1 MNADKFI
8 PLNPR
13 LSAFIGGPN
22 YFTASKAGDVRLSIV
37 HVDSGRAFRG
47 GQQALLTLARGLRAR
62 GHAQRIVAPAGS
74 ALIPQAR
81 EEGFEAVAAGNIF
94 ALRRSLRG
102 FPIVHAH
109 SGRAQTLVYLAYLG
123 LPTGLP
129 ATRVVTRHVAFE
141 PRWPRIHA
149 LKYSAT
155 CDGII
160 AVSKAVRRVL
170 VQAGIPEGKIA
181 VIPGGVDLPREIVTP
196 EQRCAARRKYSLA
209 TSDFVVG
216 HLGAFSHEKGQ
227 DVAIAAAAILRDRLP
242 RLRMI
247 LGGEGSPPPLPPG
260 APVLLAGFVADREEF
275 FAALD
280 LFIMPSRSEG
290 WGLAAVE
297 ALVRGIPVL
306 ASNTGGLP
314 EIVEAGKT
322 GWLVP
327 PGDAQALAEAIA
339 QAESDPESLRTMAFE
354 ARKQSDRFSCNRMAE
369 LTELFYLTN
378 YKLSSQ
384 YGHGS

>member
-1 MNADKFI
+1 MAEI
-8 PLNPR
+8 
-13 LSAFIGGPN
+13 A
-22 YFTASKAGDVRLSIV
+22 ASRLSIV

-62 GHAQRIVAPAGS
+62 GHAQRIVGPPGS
-74 ALIPQAR
+74 ALIRRAR
-81 EEGFEAVAAGNIF
+81 EEGFEALAAGNIF
-94 ALRRSLRG
+94 ALRRSLHG

-109 SGRAQTLVYLAYLG
+109 SGRAQTLAYFASLG
-123 LPTGLP
+123 LA
-129 ATRVVTRHVAFE
+129 ATRVATRHVAFE

-170 VQAGIPEGKIA
+170 LEAGVPEEKIA
-181 VIPGGVDLPREIVTP
+181 VIPGGVDLPREIATP
-196 EQRCAARRKYSLA
+196 QQRCAARRKYNLA
-209 TSDFVVG
+209 ASDFVVG

-247 LGGEGSPPPLPPG
+247 LAGEGCPPAVPPG
-260 APVLLAGFVADREEF
+260 APALLAGFIADREEF

-297 ALVRGIPVL
+297 ALARGIPVI

-314 EIVEAGKT
+314 EIVEEGKT

-327 PGDAQALAEAIA
+327 PGEAQALAETIA
-339 QAESDPESLRTMAFE
+339 EAESDPESLRMMALE
-354 ARKQSDRFSCNRMAE
+354 AAKQSNRFSSDRMAE
-369 LTELFYLTN
+369 LTESFYLTN
-378 YKLSSQ
+378 YKR
-384 YGHGS
+384 GSA

>member
-1 MNADKFI
+1 VAQALACD
-8 PLNPR
+8 
-13 LSAFIGGPN
+13 GPGR
-22 YFTASKAGDVRLSIV
+22 KAGDVRLSIV

-62 GHAQRIVAPAGS
+62 GHAQRIVGPPGS
-74 ALIPQAR
+74 ALIQRAR
-81 EEGFEAVAAGNIF
+81 EEGFDAVAAGNIF
-94 ALRRSLRG
+94 ALQRSLRG

-109 SGRAQTLVYLAYLG
+109 SGRAQTLAYLASLG
-123 LPTGLP
+123 LPAGLP

-149 LKYSAT
+149 LKYRAT

-160 AVSKAVRRVL
+160 AVSNAVRRVL
-170 VQAGIPEGKIA
+170 VDAGVPAKKIA
-181 VIPGGVDLPREIVTP
+181 VIPGGIDLPREIATP
-196 EQRCAARRKYSLA
+196 EQRCAARRKYNLVA
-209 TSDFVVG
+209 SDFVVG

-247 LGGEGSPPPLPPG
+247 LAGEGSPPAVPPG
-260 APVLLAGFVADREEF
+260 APVLLPGFVADREEF

-297 ALVRGIPVL
+297 ALARGIPVL

-314 EIVEAGKT
+314 EIVEAGET

-327 PGDAQALAEAIA
+327 SGDAQALAEAIA
-339 QAESDPESLRTMAFE
+339 TAESDPKSLRIMAFE
-354 ARKQSDRFSCNRMAE
+354 ASKQSDRFSSGRMAE
-369 LTELFYLTN
+369 LTESFYLTN
-378 YKLSSQ
+378 LKT
-384 YGHGS
+384 

>member
-1 MNADKFI
+1 VAQALACD
-8 PLNPR
+8 
-13 LSAFIGGPN
+13 GPGR
-22 YFTASKAGDVRLSIV
+22 KAGDVRLSIV

-62 GHAQRIVAPAGS
+62 GHAQRIVAPPGS
-74 ALIPQAR
+74 ALIRRAR
-81 EEGFEAVAAGNIF
+81 EEGFDAVAAGNIF

-102 FPIVHAH
+102 FPIVHTH
-109 SGRAQTLVYLAYLG
+109 SGRAQTLAYLASLG
-123 LPTGLP
+123 LPS
-129 ATRVVTRHVAFE
+129 TRVVTRHVAFE

-149 LKYSAT
+149 LKYRAT

-170 VQAGIPEGKIA
+170 VEAGVPEEKIA
-181 VIPGGVDLPREIVTP
+181 VIPGGVDLPREIATP
-196 EQRCAARRKYSLA
+196 EQRCAARRKYDLA
-209 TSDFVVG
+209 ASDFVVG
-216 HLGAFSHEKGQ
+216 HLAAFSHEKGQ

-247 LGGEGSPPPLPPG
+247 LAGEGSPPAVPPG
-260 APVLLAGFVADREEF
+260 APVLLPGFVADREEF

-297 ALVRGIPVL
+297 ALARGIPVV

-327 PGDAQALAEAIA
+327 PNDAQALAEAIA
-339 QAESDPESLRTMAFE
+339 EAESDPKSLRIMGLHAE
-354 ARKQSDRFSCNRMAE
+354 QRSHRFACDRMAE
-369 LTELFYLTN
+369 QTESFYLTRCRT
-378 YKLSSQ
+378 
-384 YGHGS
+384 

>member
-1 MNADKFI
+1 MAEI
-8 PLNPR
+8 AAL
-13 LSAFIGGPN
+13 
-22 YFTASKAGDVRLSIV
+22 RLSIV

-62 GHAQRIVAPAGS
+62 GHAQRIVAPPGS
-74 ALIPQAR
+74 ALIQRAR
-81 EEGFEAVAAGNIF
+81 EEGFDAMAAGNIL

-109 SGRAQTLVYLAYLG
+109 SGRAQTLAYLASL
-123 LPTGLP
+123 GLP

-160 AVSKAVRRVL
+160 AVSKAVRKVL
-170 VQAGIPEGKIA
+170 VEAGVPEEKIA
-181 VIPGGVDLPREIVTP
+181 VIPGGVDLPREIATP
-196 EQRCAARRKYSLA
+196 EQRCAARRKYNLA
-209 TSDFVVG
+209 ASDFVVG

-242 RLRMI
+242 SLRMI
-247 LGGEGSPPPLPPG
+247 LAGEGSPPAPAPRGAGISVPG
-260 APVLLAGFVADREEF
+260 GATVLLPGFIADREEF

-297 ALVRGIPVL
+297 ALARGIPVL
-306 ASNTGGLP
+306 ASKTGGLA
-314 EIVEAGKT
+314 EIVEAGET

-339 QAESDPESLRTMAFE
+339 HAESDPKSLRIMTFE
-354 ARKQSDRFSCNRMAE
+354 ASKRSHRFSSDGMAE
-369 LTELFYLTN
+369 LTELFYLTKN
-378 YKLSSQ
+378 KT
-384 YGHGS
+384 